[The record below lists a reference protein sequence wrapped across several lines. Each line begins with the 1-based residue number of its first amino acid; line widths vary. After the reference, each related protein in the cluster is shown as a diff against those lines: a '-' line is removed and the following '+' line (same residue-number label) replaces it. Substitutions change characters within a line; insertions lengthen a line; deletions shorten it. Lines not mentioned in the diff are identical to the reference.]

1 MKKSSSVTLLGCGDG
16 AKELK
21 FSSLDDLAF
30 KEVIGNL
37 ADLVNVGA
45 GGGGGLLALFFRNLT
60 GPSSSEG
67 ETAGEGRDGGV
78 LDGVGCLKE
87 LSRTCFGEVSLA
99 CVDLGLI
106 LLGSL
111 TSTSFSLIDF
121 LFACCIEVDLFFVA
135 AITKSLVVGF
145 GELKDL
151 TKLVRL
157 ACFTSCL
164 LFRPFDFRGESG
176 AIIGT

>member
-21 FSSLDDLAF
+21 FISLDDLAF

-45 GGGGGLLALFFRNLT
+45 GGGILLALFFRNLT

-78 LDGVGCLKE
+78 LDGVGCLEE
-87 LSRTCFGEVSLA
+87 LSRTCFGEVSLV
-99 CVDLGLI
+99 CIDLGLK

-121 LFACCIEVDLFFVA
+121 LLACCIEVYYFVHS
-135 AITKSLVVGF
+135 ISVVNPEQLLVHNFPYSPTRVTNNLLMTF
-145 GELKDL
+145 
-151 TKLVRL
+151 
-157 ACFTSCL
+157 SL
-164 LFRPFDFRGESG
+164 LFLCYLC
-176 AIIGT
+176 